1 MVDALQSVHNTIS
14 DVIDNHSRRR
24 IAASVHCSEFI
35 ADLEELTEISHNLS
49 YADEIVRLSAEIT
62 ISPVENCSSDHI
74 QSLHGHRDTIMS
86 HILGHLGILSSSKF
100 SSTSKLKVDLD
111 MCVFLATLTLKTLSF
126 IETYI
131 LI

>member
-35 ADLEELTEISHNLS
+35 ADLEELTQISHNLS
-49 YADEIVRLSAEIT
+49 YANEIVRLSAEIT
-62 ISPVENCSSDHI
+62 SLPVENCTSGHI
-74 QSLHGHRDTIMS
+74 QSLLGHRDTIMS

-111 MCVFLATLTLKTLSF
+111 MCVFLATLSKKS
-126 IETYI
+126 IIGY
-131 LI
+131 